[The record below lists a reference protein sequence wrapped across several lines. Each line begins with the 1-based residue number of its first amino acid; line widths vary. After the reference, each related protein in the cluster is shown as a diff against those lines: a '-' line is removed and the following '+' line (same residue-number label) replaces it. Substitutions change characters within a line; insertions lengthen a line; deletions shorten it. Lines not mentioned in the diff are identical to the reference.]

1 MDRLDVATALAIRE
15 RLGARDLARSS
26 AVCREFNAL
35 ANDDTLWRGLS
46 SRETHA
52 LVDADELPASS
63 TSRDDA
69 GSIAKRLYLC
79 NRGWVD
85 GEIRRDGSC
94 FTRDDAFV
102 EVAFAPPS
110 GQARARSDP
119 ERSPSRSER
128 TDRRFSVRAVRGT
141 GAVLDRPDERGRA
154 PRPAT
159 RVDASDA
166 SVTRRVGSRGGGGDD
181 ARRATSATFLESVP
195 DVAVSGFA
203 DGTLRASCVTLGH
216 RAPLEFAQKCGGR
229 VRALAALDGAFEMEG
244 EDARALAVSVDELR
258 RSSAGAKGV
267 LLVARV
273 PSALPSSPPDDASER
288 PSRRARTG
296 TGDGRGRRLPV
307 SFGGWCATRDA
318 TTALHR
324 GDARGRLF
332 AGTAGGGV
340 EAFDLGSGQP
350 RCVASFVGPC
360 ACPVGDVATCGA
372 GSRLVVATY
381 EHEARGTGHARG
393 CVAFDC
399 RAGGRVAAVDP
410 PRRYGTLGRAGSGGF
425 GDADGGSREPACA
438 LHADANKVVLGSPDG
453 FAHVVDPRTWTEV
466 RSFDVAGA
474 DAAAPRGRVSL
485 LCARGERF
493 AAQIDAPR
501 GCGRL
506 VTFGIG
512 AARW

>member
-1 MDRLDVATALAIRE
+1 M
-15 RLGARDLARSS
+15 
-26 AVCREFNAL
+26 CREFNAL

-244 EDARALAVSVDELR
+244 EDARALAVSGDELR

-350 RCVASFVGPC
+350 RCVASFVGQC
-360 ACPVGDVATCGA
+360 ACPVGDVATCGV

-381 EHEARGTGHARG
+381 AHEARGTGHARG
-393 CVAFDC
+393 CMAFDV
-399 RAGGRVAAVDP
+399 RAGGRVAAVDL
-410 PRRYGTLGRAGSGGF
+410 PRRYGALGRAGSFFKTNRSASGPPLL
-425 GDADGGSREPACA
+425 ASGSVSEPACA
-438 LHADANKVVLGSPDG
+438 LHADANKVVLGSPEG
-453 FAHVVDPRTWTEV
+453 FAHVVDPRVWTV
-466 RSFDVAGA
+466 LCSFDLNVSGG
-474 DAAAPRGRVSL
+474 DAERVPTASVSL
-485 LCARGERF
+485 LRARGERV
-493 AAQIDAPR
+493 AAQMDAPR
-501 GCGRL
+501 GGGRL
-506 VTFGIG
+506 VTLEVG
-512 AARW
+512 AARR

>member
-1 MDRLDVATALAIRE
+1 M
-15 RLGARDLARSS
+15 
-26 AVCREFNAL
+26 CREFNAL

-273 PSALPSSPPDDASER
+273 PSALPSPPPDDASER

-318 TTALHR
+318 TTALRR
-324 GDARGRLF
+324 GDASSGGGLF
-332 AGTAGGGV
+332 AGTAGGSV

-350 RCVASFVGPC
+350 RCVASFVGQC
-360 ACPVGDVATCGA
+360 ACPVGDVATCGV

-381 EHEARGTGHARG
+381 AHEARGTGHARG
-393 CVAFDC
+393 CMAFDV
-399 RAGGRVAAVDP
+399 RAGGRVAAVDL
-410 PRRYGTLGRAGSGGF
+410 PRRYGALGRAGSFFKTNRSASGPPLL
-425 GDADGGSREPACA
+425 ASGSVSEPACA
-438 LHADANKVVLGSPDG
+438 LHADANKVVLGSPEG
-453 FAHVVDPRTWTEV
+453 FAHVVDPRVWTV
-466 RSFDVAGA
+466 LSSFDLNVSGDNAERVPTA
-474 DAAAPRGRVSL
+474 SVSL
-485 LCARGERF
+485 LRARGERV

-501 GCGRL
+501 GGGRL
-506 VTFGIG
+506 VTLEVG
-512 AARW
+512 AARR

>member
-1 MDRLDVATALAIRE
+1 M
-15 RLGARDLARSS
+15 
-26 AVCREFNAL
+26 
-35 ANDDTLWRGLS
+35 
-46 SRETHA
+46 
-52 LVDADELPASS
+52 
-63 TSRDDA
+63 
-69 GSIAKRLYLC
+69 
-79 NRGWVD
+79 
-85 GEIRRDGSC
+85 
-94 FTRDDAFV
+94 
-102 EVAFAPPS
+102 
-110 GQARARSDP
+110 
-119 ERSPSRSER
+119 
-128 TDRRFSVRAVRGT
+128 
-141 GAVLDRPDERGRA
+141 
-154 PRPAT
+154 
-159 RVDASDA
+159 
-166 SVTRRVGSRGGGGDD
+166 
-181 ARRATSATFLESVP
+181 
-195 DVAVSGFA
+195 
-203 DGTLRASCVTLGH
+203 
-216 RAPLEFAQKCGGR
+216 
-229 VRALAALDGAFEMEG
+229 
-244 EDARALAVSVDELR
+244 
-258 RSSAGAKGV
+258 
-267 LLVARV
+267 
-273 PSALPSSPPDDASER
+273 
-288 PSRRARTG
+288 
-296 TGDGRGRRLPV
+296 
-307 SFGGWCATRDA
+307 
-318 TTALHR
+318 
-324 GDARGRLF
+324 
-332 AGTAGGGV
+332 
-340 EAFDLGSGQP
+340 
-350 RCVASFVGPC
+350 GPC